1 MKEKRRLSR
10 QEMSDSRR
18 SELIDATLRVIATD
32 GVKGATVRAIAEEA
46 AVTQGLIRYYFRS
59 KDELIIAAHERHM
72 TNLIEVA
79 VDAADGDYD
88 CARTRLAMF
97 VQASVSLPI
106 IDPQGIAL
114 WAGFFQLVF
123 HSPDMRASHQKT
135 YHLLRNHLSRLAA
148 DVFEEAGRDVSEAE
162 LRTLS
167 IACNA
172 VLDGLWIEGGALP
185 DQFADNELTDAALS
199 AFEGLLNV
207 ELRSTLR

>member
-1 MKEKRRLSR
+1 MTEKRRLSR
-10 QEMSDSRR
+10 QQMSDSRR
-18 SELIDATLRVIATD
+18 SELIDATLRVIASE
-32 GVKGATVRAIAEEA
+32 GVKAATVRAIAEEA

-72 TNLIEVA
+72 TTLIEVA

-97 VQASVSLPI
+97 VRASVSLPI

-123 HSPDMRASHQKT
+123 HSPAMRASHQKT
-135 YHLLRNHLSRLAA
+135 YLLLRNHLSRLAS
-148 DVFEEAGRDVSEAE
+148 DVFAEAGHAVSESE
-162 LRTLS
+162 LRTLC
-167 IACNA
+167 IALNA

-185 DQFADNELTDAALS
+185 DQFENGELVDAALS
-199 AFEGLLNV
+199 AFEGILRV
-207 ELRSTLR
+207 ELRSTL